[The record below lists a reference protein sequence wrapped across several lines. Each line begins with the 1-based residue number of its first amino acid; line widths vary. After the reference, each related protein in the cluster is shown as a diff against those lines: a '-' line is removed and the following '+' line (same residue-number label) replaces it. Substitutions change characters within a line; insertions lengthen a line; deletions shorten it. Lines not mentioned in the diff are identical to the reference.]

1 MKKRVLI
8 TLSLLMSFS
17 FLNAQI
23 ISQVV
28 ETNKG
33 SQPKLIEIY
42 NNTGSTMTFS
52 NANPLKVYYR
62 ANGGSESVKENITTG
77 SLAPG
82 AVLVLGPASS
92 VDSGVWKTQ
101 VQANNPNVY
110 YIDET
115 WYFNGNDQIRLEY
128 DGSTTDTFGRV
139 VGNSSY
145 SSYGGVSANNANV
158 SRRLGHY
165 AGDTDYWAA
174 TQSGTDNISLYWEE
188 TVDFPSGYPTTSDYA
203 AALVGVGVPPANY
216 LYDSDGN
223 WNSWNSGTSAMDT
236 STSPSSTGSES
247 IIVGSG
253 SYSISATG
261 SSFANVQVN
270 AGATFNVDAGKELSV
285 SGRLVNNGGTI
296 NLNSDSNEFSSLIL
310 SNSAV
315 GNVVYNRWVNGIP
328 SNPTSTAN
336 DSNPGWDLIGSPLLS
351 ATVAGNSFAQN
362 GSYYAFQPYDNSDD
376 SWTSTT
382 TSGNINTSTAVGY
395 SAATTSAGTV
405 AFTGSPSLAVNTEIN
420 ITETISSGGTQ
431 WNLVSNPFPNY
442 ISLNGPANTSSSSSS
457 AFLWYNTNGDN
468 DVLGYTDSEEAIWYW
483 DGTDYITINS
493 SSTAKVWAAPG
504 QAFFVSSKAGGGTL
518 SFRNGN
524 IATVATVFANG
535 GTSGDDFISGD
546 TMDPTSAELFL
557 SINNNNSF
565 YHTEIYFNDN
575 GTDQLD
581 AGYDSRTFPSASN
594 AIYTRLIEDDEGINM
609 SIQTLNFD
617 EINNKVIPLGINAE
631 AGTEATISIS
641 HNTTNPSTYVYL
653 EDALEGTFTNLKET
667 DFVITPDSNLEG
679 VGRFFI
685 HTTASTMSNE
695 DASTNLLNVFK
706 LDRNNF
712 ITVEGLSTESN
723 QTNLKLYNILG
734 KEILSTTL
742 LNNTNTQT
750 ISTEGLSTGIY
761 VVKLESGN
769 NLLTKKLIIK

>member
-1 MKKRVLI
+1 MKKRYL
-8 TLSLLMSFS
+8 TMLLLMSFS

-42 NNTGSTMTFS
+42 NNTGSTLDFTS
-52 NANPLKVYYR
+52 IPLKVYFA
-62 ANGGSESVKENITTG
+62 ANASAETLKETISTG

-82 AVLVLGPASS
+82 AVLVMGPGLGVNA
-92 VDSGVWKTQ
+92 GVWKNQ
-101 VQANNPNVY
+101 VLSNNPNVKY
-110 YIDET
+110 DDET
-115 WYFNGNDQIRLEY
+115 WQFNGNDHIRLEY
-128 DGSTTDTFGRV
+128 NGNTTDTFGRV
-139 VGNSSY
+139 VGNQSY
-145 SSYGGVSANNANV
+145 SSWGGVGAQNSNI
-158 SRRLGHY
+158 SRKLGHY
-165 AGDTDYWAA
+165 VGDTDYWAA
-174 TQSGTDNISLYWEE
+174 AQSGTDNLSLYWEE
-188 TVDFPSGYPTTSDYA
+188 TVDFPSGYPTPTTTA

-216 LYDSDGN
+216 VYDSDGN

-253 SYSISATG
+253 SYSINAIG

-270 AGATFNVDAGKELSV
+270 TGATFNVNAGKELSI

-310 SNSAV
+310 TNSAI
-315 GNVVYNRWVNGIP
+315 GDVVYNRWVNAIP

-336 DSNPGWDLIGSPLLS
+336 ASNQGWDLIGSPLLS
-351 ATVAGNSFAQN
+351 ATVDGNSFAQN
-362 GSYYAFQPYDNSDD
+362 GSYYAFQPYDNTDD
-376 SWTSTT
+376 SWTSNTV
-382 TSGNINTSTAVGY
+382 SSSISTSTAVGY

-405 AFTGSPSLAVNTEIN
+405 AFTGSPSLAVNTDIN
-420 ITETISSGGTQ
+420 ITENISSDGTQ

-442 ISLNGPANTSSSSSS
+442 ISLNGPANNASTSEA
-457 AFLWYNTNGDN
+457 AFLWYNTSSNN
-468 DVLGYTDSEEAIWYW
+468 DVLGYTPAEKAIYYW
-483 DGTDYITINS
+483 NGSDYTTVNS
-493 SSTAKVWAAPG
+493 SSSAKVWAAPG

-518 SFRNGN
+518 SFRTGN
-524 IATVATVFANG
+524 IATLASIIDDG
-535 GTSGDDFISGD
+535 GGDDFISGRD
-546 TMDPTSAELFL
+546 MNPTSAELFL
-557 SINNNNSF
+557 SINDNNSNYF
-565 YHTEIYFNDN
+565 TEIYFNDN

-594 AIYTRLIEDDEGINM
+594 KIYTRLIEGDEGINM
-609 SIQTLNFD
+609 SIQTLNFQ
-617 EINNKVIPLGINAE
+617 EINSKVIPLGINVE

-641 HNTTNPSTYVYL
+641 SNTTNPSTYVYL
-653 EDALEGTFTNLKET
+653 EDAVESTFTNLKET
-667 DFVITPDSNLEG
+667 DFVITPDSDLLG

-685 HTTASTMSNE
+685 HTRETAMSNE
-695 DASTNLLNVFK
+695 EAITNLLNVFK
-706 LDRNNF
+706 LSNNNF
-712 ITVEGLSTESN
+712 ITVEGIAN

-734 KEILSTTL
+734 KEVLSKIL

-761 VVKLESGN
+761 IIKLESGSD
-769 NLLTKKLIIK
+769 LLTKKLIIK

>member
-8 TLSLLMSFS
+8 TLSLLMNFS
-17 FLNAQI
+17 LLNAQI

-28 ETNKG
+28 ESGNG
-33 SQPKLIEIY
+33 SHPKLIEIY
-42 NNTGSTMTFS
+42 NNTGSTLDFTS
-52 NANPLKVYYR
+52 IPLKVYYA
-62 ANGGSESVKENITTG
+62 ANANTESLKENITTG
-77 SLAPG
+77 YLAPG

-92 VDSGVWKTQ
+92 VNSGVWKTQ
-101 VQANNPNVY
+101 VLANNPNVR

-115 WYFNGNDQIRLEY
+115 WQFNGNDHIRLEY

-139 VGNSSY
+139 IGNSSY
-145 SSYGGVSANNANV
+145 SSYGGVSANNSNI
-158 SRRLGHY
+158 SRKLGY
-165 AGDTDYWAA
+165 YSGDTDYWAA
-174 TQSGTDNISLYWEE
+174 TQSGTDNLSLYWEE
-188 TVDFPSGYPTTSDYA
+188 TVDFESGYPTTSDAA

-216 LYDSDGN
+216 VYDSDGN

-617 EINNKVIPLGINAE
+617 EINDKVIPLGINAE
-631 AGTEATISIS
+631 AGEEAIISIS

-667 DFVITPDSNLEG
+667 DFVITPDSDLQG

-695 DASTNLLNVFK
+695 DATTNLLNVFK

-734 KEILSTTL
+734 KEVLSTTL

-761 VVKLESGN
+761 VIKLESGN

>member
-1 MKKRVLI
+1 MCIRDRALI
-8 TLSLLMSFS
+8 KLNESEE
-17 FLNAQI
+17 FLFEDNQKSRDEI
-23 ISQVV
+23 
-28 ETNKG
+28 
-33 SQPKLIEIY
+33 IEIY

-62 ANGGSESVKENITTG
+62 SNGGNSESVKENITTG

-101 VQANNPNVY
+101 VLSNNPNVY

-145 SSYGGVSANNANV
+145 SNYGGVSANNANI

-165 AGDTDYWAA
+165 SGDTDYWAS

-216 LYDSDGN
+216 VYDSEGN

-236 STSPSSTGSES
+236 STSPNSTGSES

-270 AGATFNVDAGKELSV
+270 TGATFNIDAGKELSV

-310 SNSAV
+310 SNSAI
-315 GNVVYNRWVNGIP
+315 GNVIYNRWVNGIP
-328 SNPTSTAN
+328 SNPTAEAN
-336 DSNPGWDLIGSPLLS
+336 DSNPGWDLIGSPLLN
-351 ATVAGNSFAQN
+351 ATVNGNSFAQN
-362 GSYYAFQPYDNSDD
+362 GSNYAFQPYNNTDNS
-376 SWTSTT
+376 WTPTT
-382 TSGNINTSTAVGY
+382 ESGNISTSTAVGY

-405 AFTGSPSLAVNTEIN
+405 AFTGSPSLAVNTDIS

-457 AFLWYNTNGDN
+457 ALLWYNSNGDN

-504 QAFFVSSKAGGGTL
+504 QAFFISSKAGGGTF

-524 IATVATVFANG
+524 IATAATVFANG

-557 SINNNNSF
+557 SIDNNNSI

-617 EINNKVIPLGINAE
+617 EINNKVIPLGINSE
-631 AGTEATISIS
+631 AGEEAIISIS
-641 HNTTNPSTYVYL
+641 HNTTNTSTYVYL

-667 DFVITPDSNLEG
+667 DFVITPDSDLQG

-695 DASTNLLNVFK
+695 DASTNLLNVYK

-734 KEILSTTL
+734 KEVLSTTL
-742 LNNTNTQT
+742 ANNTNTQT

-761 VVKLESGN
+761 VIKLESGN
-769 NLLTKKLIIK
+769 DLLTKKLIIK